1 MNQVETKGH
10 AEFSAFNHPLRQARA
25 WGMPE
30 LYDWQKEIITEAAK
44 PGAKVAASF
53 NNSAG
58 KTRILVPLLGLSVM
72 AAFPGATVVS
82 TAGAEEQIEGQL
94 FKYLEGML
102 RPYESAG
109 WSIAIS
115 GLTVKGPKVGGLQSR
130 WIARV
135 PKDALTLEGY
145 HGEWAPD
152 DKGVLHWCPV
162 CVIIDEAKSVK
173 EAVFEALFRIEPDWG
188 MVVSTP
194 GEDFGP
200 FYDAVD
206 PDTLDGGVGR
216 NPTGLWHYRRKI
228 GRHDCPHL
236 QTPAKILYLKN
247 LTEKY
252 KPGSSFIKSFAEG
265 NFQRQ
270 TDENEV
276 FTDTDL
282 ERVKAAMKPRPSYN
296 PGRKFAGLEFSG
308 GGDEQPI
315 MILDGDKIVYE
326 KPWREEDTDKLA
338 KDFLIDLQRFG
349 VQPRDAIA
357 DNGGIGQAIIDNMEA
372 RGYRGIV
379 RYMNNQDPIS
389 RHEYADRITED
400 HWRFK
405 EMLRLHPEIQLP
417 DDPVLLKQMRQRRFV
432 MDDHNRV
439 KLEPKKLHRKRTGE
453 SPDRL
458 DTLIMTFSEWKPP
471 KPEKK
476 PNEYHSMIE
485 EEARIKRG
493 QGSTA
498 AFGWVKP
505 QKSTAEMMRKINRK
519 IM

>member
-1 MNQVETKGH
+1 VDITRGQAVFN
-10 AEFSAFNHPLRQARA
+10 AFNHPLRQASA

-72 AAFPGATVVS
+72 SAFPGATVVS

-109 WSIAIS
+109 WQISLS
-115 GLTVKGPKVGGLQSR
+115 GLTVKGPKVRGLQSR

-145 HGEWAPD
+145 HGEWVRD
-152 DKGVLHWCPV
+152 DKGEMHWCPV

-188 MVVSTP
+188 LVVSTP
-194 GEDFGP
+194 GEDYGP
-200 FYDAVD
+200 FYDAID
-206 PDTLDGGVGR
+206 PGTMDGGVAR
-216 NPTGLWHYRRKI
+216 TPKALWHYRRKI
-228 GRHDCPHL
+228 GRRDCPHL
-236 QTPAKILYLKN
+236 QTPEKILYLKN
-247 LTEKY
+247 LETKY
-252 KPGSSFIKSFAEG
+252 GAGSSFIKSFSEG

-270 TDENEV
+270 TDDNEV

-282 ERVKAAMKPRPSYN
+282 ERVKLAMKPRAGYS
-296 PGRKFAGLEFSG
+296 PGKKCAGLEFSS

-315 MILDGDKIVYE
+315 MILDGDRVVYE
-326 KPWREEDTDKLA
+326 KIWREDDTDKLA
-338 KDFLIDLQRFG
+338 QSFLVDLKRFG
-349 VQPRDAIA
+349 VDPRNAIA
-357 DNGGIGQAIIDNMEA
+357 DNGGIGYAVIDNMEA

-379 RYMNNQDPIS
+379 RYMNNQNPINQ
-389 RHEYADRITED
+389 HEYADRITED
-400 HWRFK
+400 HYRFK
-405 EMLRLHPEIQLP
+405 ELLRIHPNIQLP
-417 DDPVLLKQMRQRRFV
+417 DDPVLLKQMRQRRFRI
-432 MDDHNRV
+432 DDHNRV
-439 KLEPKKLHRKRTGE
+439 KLEEKRNHRKRTLE

-458 DTLIMTFSEWKPP
+458 DTLIMMFSDWKPP
-471 KPEKK
+471 RIENNEKK
-476 PNEYHSMIE
+476 YYSSLETN
-485 EEARIKRG
+485 ARMNSGRG
-493 QGSTA
+493 PGA
-498 AFGWVKP
+498 AFGWIKP
-505 QKSTAEMMRKINRK
+505 QQSMAEIVRRLK
-519 IM
+519 

>member
-1 MNQVETKGH
+1 MIPTQDTSRGQAVFN
-10 AEFSAFNHPLRQARA
+10 AFNHPLRQAHA

-30 LYDWQKEIITEAAK
+30 MYDWQKEIIAEAAK

-53 NNSAG
+53 CNSAG

-72 AAFPGATVVS
+72 SAFPGATVVS

-109 WSIAIS
+109 WNVSLS
-115 GLTVKGPKVGGLQSR
+115 GLTVKGPKVRGLQSR

-173 EAVFEALFRIEPDWG
+173 ETVFEALFRIEPYWG

-194 GEDFGP
+194 GEDYGP
-200 FYDAVD
+200 FYDAVN
-206 PDTLDGGVGR
+206 PETLDGGVAR
-216 NPTGLWHYRRKI
+216 DPDGLWHYRRKI
-228 GRHDCPHL
+228 GRRDCPHL
-236 QTPAKILYLKN
+236 QTPAKIQYLKN

-252 KPGSSFIKSFAEG
+252 KLGSSFIKSFAEG

-282 ERVKAAMKPRPSYN
+282 ERVKAAMRPKVSYN
-296 PGRKFAGLEFSG
+296 PGKKYAGLEFSS

-315 MILDGDKIVYE
+315 MILDGDKVVYQKIWLE
-326 KPWREEDTDKLA
+326 KDTDKLA
-338 KDFLIDLQRFG
+338 QGFLIDLKRFD
-349 VQPRDAIA
+349 VPARNAIA
-357 DNGGIGQAIIDNMEA
+357 DNGGIGYAIIDNMES

-379 RYMNNQDPIS
+379 RYMNNQSPVNQ
-389 RHEYADRITED
+389 HEYADRITED
-400 HWRFK
+400 HYKFK
-405 EMLRLHPEIQLP
+405 EILRTYPDLQLP
-417 DDPVLLKQMRQRRFV
+417 NDPVLLKQMRQRRFK

-439 KLEPKKLHRKRTGE
+439 KLEEKRNHRKRTGE

-458 DTLIMTFSEWKPP
+458 DTLIMTFSDWKPP
-471 KPEKK
+471 KNEKK
-476 PNEYHSMIE
+476 SDEYHSKLE
-485 EEARIKRG
+485 EDARTRSGKG
-493 QGSTA
+493 AGAS
-498 AFGWVKP
+498 FGWIKP
-505 QKSTAEMMRKINRK
+505 QPSNVKMFRKQK
-519 IM
+519 